1 MIDTRRIKEN
11 SNVSNSCTEGY
22 NSELTKK
29 DPYIRRG
36 VHLRTMDT
44 SMDLAFLKR
53 KFAFSLT

>member
-11 SNVSNSCTEGY
+11 SNVSDSWTEGY
-22 NSELTKK
+22 NSELTKM

-36 VHLRTMDT
+36 VHLRTVYT
-44 SMDLAFLKR
+44 SMDLAFRKR